1 MLAAAHLRASE
12 LKLSPRREN
21 KASIGLKDFIGSAR
35 QRAVRL
41 IRSRFLASDPFG
53 ISRRP
58 LLALCDRQPLLC
70 RTVAVS
76 SQLFYGGRANLLA
89 MRALT
94 FALVLSLSLLGAE
107 RARAAELPLPG
118 GAPVPPPNSYYPVS
132 PPVNW
137 GGVYIGLNGGY
148 GLGQSNW
155 SDSLGST
162 GNFAVNG
169 GVFGGTLGINY
180 AGLGDW
186 VLLGLEGDFDW
197 SGATGSVGC
206 SVLGPDILGAGATC
220 QTRIN
225 WLSTFRFRAGYTWSH
240 FLFYATAGGAVG
252 NYLISTTAFN
262 HNPTAP
268 LGWTA
273 GAGVEYLF
281 NDSVSVKLEYL
292 FVNLLSVSCP
302 SGTGCSSD
310 QSELT
315 LANINRTI
323 PSGSVS
329 FTENLIRAGVNYKFS
344 W

>member
-1 MLAAAHLRASE
+1 
-12 LKLSPRREN
+12 
-21 KASIGLKDFIGSAR
+21 
-35 QRAVRL
+35 
-41 IRSRFLASDPFG
+41 
-53 ISRRP
+53 
-58 LLALCDRQPLLC
+58 
-70 RTVAVS
+70 
-76 SQLFYGGRANLLA
+76 
-89 MRALT
+89 MRALA

-107 RARAAELPLPG
+107 RARAADLPLPG
-118 GAPVPPPNSYYPVS
+118 GAPIPPSSYYPVS
-132 PPVNW
+132 PPINW

-155 SDSLGST
+155 TDSLGST
-162 GNFAVNG
+162 GNFAANG

-180 AGLGDW
+180 AGFGDW

-197 SGATGSVGC
+197 SGATGSAGC

-281 NDSVSVKLEYL
+281 DGAISVKLEYL
-292 FVNLLSVSCP
+292 FVNLGTISCP
-302 SGTGCSSD
+302 AGTLCSSD
-310 QSELT
+310 QGELN
-315 LANINRTI
+315 LANITRTI

-329 FTENLIRAGVNYKFS
+329 FTENLIRVGVNYKFS